1 MDVYWSVLPEIKGII
16 RAQEPIN
23 VAKTVIADKRNRSL
37 VTKTPIDNFEDC
49 PAVVN
54 ALKNYYSIPS
64 IVDYEVEFTSTG
76 VQAKEHNQEF
86 FNTAFVLR
94 NREEQMFS
102 LKLPYIFFCEESLEV
117 SQVQPFMERNYVNDN
132 CMVIPGK
139 FDISKWFRGFEFT
152 CYLKSSANNVF
163 KVKEKDSLFY
173 LQFHTNEKINF
184 KHFHMSRT
192 LLDYFS
198 LGIDAKEYKP
208 KYKNLD
214 YFYNLFKNYNMK
226 GKVLKEIKN
235 NL

>member
-54 ALKNYYSIPS
+54 ALKNYYGIPS

-226 GKVLKEIKN
+226 GKILKEIKN

>member
-23 VAKTVIADKRNRSL
+23 VAKTVIADKRNKSL

-226 GKVLKEIKN
+226 GKILKEIKN